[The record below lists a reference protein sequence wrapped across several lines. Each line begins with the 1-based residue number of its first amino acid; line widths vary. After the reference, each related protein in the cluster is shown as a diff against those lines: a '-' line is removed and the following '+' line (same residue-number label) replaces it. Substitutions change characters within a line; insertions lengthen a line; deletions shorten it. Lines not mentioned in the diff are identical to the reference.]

1 MALLD
6 LTLLGGFG
14 ARVGT
19 RCLVLPSRKARALL
33 AYLAV
38 PTGRAHTRDKLAG
51 LLWGDTAEPQARN
64 SLRQCL
70 FGIRR
75 ILVAHHVRAL
85 VVDGESVA
93 LDHAAVRVDV
103 AAFDRMVTEGS
114 RASLSRARDLHRG
127 PFLDGLLLHE
137 PAFEDWLMAERR
149 ALAERATQAL
159 ARLIDRHVEAGA
171 MDQAIQ
177 AGLDLVALD
186 PLSEPAHCT
195 VMRLHAALG
204 QRGAAL
210 RQYQACADLLRRELG
225 VEPDATTQRLYREIL
240 RHEVIP
246 DSVSDRSA
254 PAPAA
259 SPARASAP
267 LAGRAG
273 ELGRLHE
280 VAAEARRG
288 RGRVVV
294 LLGEAGIGKSRL
306 VEEVLAKTGA
316 EGWRVIVGRSYETER
331 MLALGVWAGAFR
343 AAGLTARREALA
355 DLGATWR
362 AELARLLP
370 DLADPDARTPRS
382 SGSELR
388 LFEAVARW
396 LEGLAATSP
405 LLVVLEDLHW
415 ADEAS
420 LRLAAFL
427 ARRLERR
434 AMLMI
439 VTTRIEEIGDAP
451 MLGRVLQEL
460 SREQRLTEIALGP
473 LGRAAT
479 ADLVRGRVAHR
490 IPESDLDALGER
502 VWRISE
508 GNPFIAVETVETRH
522 EGVSLEPDTEKSL
535 PIRVRA
541 MLLGRVDRLGERSR
555 GLLEVAAVIGRDFEF
570 SLVQHAAGMDEAVAA
585 TALEELVRRRL
596 VQGVGE
602 RFDFTHDQIWEVVY
616 AQLSPVR
623 RRLLHAAVA
632 RAIEARHAA
641 DLAPRHAA
649 LGVHWTKGQVWDR
662 AITHLRAAGTQ
673 AASRGAYREAVA
685 LFEQALAAVGR
696 LPEDGE
702 TVAQAIDL
710 RVELRD
716 WLMPLGEQDRLA
728 RYARE
733 AEQLALRHGDHHRL
747 AVVIGHLAHHH
758 WTMGEQDL
766 AMDYANRML
775 VLADRLGDPSLR
787 TAGSFYLGEA
797 CHAVG
802 DVRRAVE
809 VLREN
814 AALTGPRM
822 VERVAGPGL
831 VPIMSRIWSAVALCE
846 LGRFDEALRLV
857 EEARPVVE
865 AIEHPYSLMR
875 VHFGIG
881 AVHFARGRLDQ
892 AVPALE
898 QASTLVERWDIALDR
913 QQNASALGIAYM
925 WSGRHR
931 EGLALLARSVERLF
945 PPRAS
950 SILSRRLGEGYLL
963 AGRRDDA
970 LAWATAALD
979 HARRHGARGD
989 EAWARLLLG
998 DILAGPAASA
1008 ADEGLEHYEHACAR
1022 ADELGMLPLLA
1033 RGHLALGRWHQRA
1046 GDEPRARAALT
1057 RAVGLARGLD
1067 LGIWRV
1073 EAEAALAGLAVATM
1087 PRPA

>member
-1 MALLD
+1 
-6 LTLLGGFG
+6 
-14 ARVGT
+14 
-19 RCLVLPSRKARALL
+19 
-33 AYLAV
+33 
-38 PTGRAHTRDKLAG
+38 
-51 LLWGDTAEPQARN
+51 
-64 SLRQCL
+64 
-70 FGIRR
+70 
-75 ILVAHHVRAL
+75 
-85 VVDGESVA
+85 
-93 LDHAAVRVDV
+93 
-103 AAFDRMVTEGS
+103 
-114 RASLSRARDLHRG
+114 
-127 PFLDGLLLHE
+127 
-137 PAFEDWLMAERR
+137 
-149 ALAERATQAL
+149 
-159 ARLIDRHVEAGA
+159 
-171 MDQAIQ
+171 
-177 AGLDLVALD
+177 
-186 PLSEPAHCT
+186 
-195 VMRLHAALG
+195 
-204 QRGAAL
+204 
-210 RQYQACADLLRRELG
+210 
-225 VEPDATTQRLYREIL
+225 
-240 RHEVIP
+240 
-246 DSVSDRSA
+246 
-254 PAPAA
+254 
-259 SPARASAP
+259 
-267 LAGRAG
+267 
-273 ELGRLHE
+273 
-280 VAAEARRG
+280 
-288 RGRVVV
+288 
-294 LLGEAGIGKSRL
+294 
-306 VEEVLAKTGA
+306 
-316 EGWRVIVGRSYETER
+316 
-331 MLALGVWAGAFR
+331 
-343 AAGLTARREALA
+343 
-355 DLGATWR
+355 
-362 AELARLLP
+362 
-370 DLADPDARTPRS
+370 
-382 SGSELR
+382 
-388 LFEAVARW
+388 
-396 LEGLAATSP
+396 
-405 LLVVLEDLHW
+405 
-415 ADEAS
+415 
-420 LRLAAFL
+420 
-427 ARRLERR
+427 
-434 AMLMI
+434 
-439 VTTRIEEIGDAP
+439 
-451 MLGRVLQEL
+451 
-460 SREQRLTEIALGP
+460 
-473 LGRAAT
+473 
-479 ADLVRGRVAHR
+479 
-490 IPESDLDALGER
+490 
-502 VWRISE
+502 
-508 GNPFIAVETVETRH
+508 
-522 EGVSLEPDTEKSL
+522 
-535 PIRVRA
+535 
-541 MLLGRVDRLGERSR
+541 
-555 GLLEVAAVIGRDFEF
+555 
-570 SLVQHAAGMDEAVAA
+570 MDEAVAA